1 MADKPQSIKAYK
13 GFNPDM
19 TCRGYQFEV
28 GKTYTHDGVVA
39 ACKSGFH
46 SCEYPLD
53 VFNYYTP
60 ASSVFAEVDAAG
72 TIARHNQDS
81 KIASSVLTIKASID
95 LPGIIKAAIEY
106 TFSRCK
112 PVDPK
117 SPASATGDQG
127 AASATGYQGAASAT
141 AYQGAASATGY
152 QGAASATGYQ
162 GAASATGDQ
171 GAASATG
178 YHGAASA
185 TGYQGAASAT
195 AYQGAAS
202 ATGDHGAASATGYQG
217 AASATGTRGAASA
230 TGTRGAASA
239 TGTRGAASATGEHSV
254 AIGCGYE
261 ASAMAAATGAIVLVH
276 RNDDG
281 EIIHIRASKVGEN
294 GIKAGVFYTLN
305 EAGEF
310 VEVK

>member
-141 AYQGAASATGY
+141 AYQGAASATG
-152 QGAASATGYQ
+152 
-162 GAASATGDQ
+162 
-171 GAASATG
+171 
-178 YHGAASA
+178 
-185 TGYQGAASAT
+185 
-195 AYQGAAS
+195 
-202 ATGDHGAASATGYQG
+202 DHGAASATGYQG

>member
-141 AYQGAASATGY
+141 
-152 QGAASATGYQ
+152 
-162 GAASATGDQ
+162 GDQ

-178 YHGAASA
+178 YH
-185 TGYQGAASAT
+185 
-195 AYQGAAS
+195 
-202 ATGDHGAASATGYQG
+202 
-217 AASATGTRGAASA
+217 
-230 TGTRGAASA
+230 GAASA

-305 EAGEF
+305 ESGEF
-310 VEVK
+310 VEVE

>member
-127 AASATGYQGAASAT
+127 AASATG
-141 AYQGAASATGY
+141 
-152 QGAASATGYQ
+152 
-162 GAASATGDQ
+162 
-171 GAASATG
+171 
-178 YHGAASA
+178 
-185 TGYQGAASAT
+185 
-195 AYQGAAS
+195 
-202 ATGDHGAASATGYQG
+202 
-217 AASATGTRGAASA
+217 
-230 TGTRGAASA
+230 
-239 TGTRGAASATGEHSV
+239 TRGAASATGEHSV